1 MSAGGVSRVLLR
13 NEMLKMWKR
22 LATWVTLGFFA
33 FITFMDLGGD
43 FWSAQIKGEGSFAL
57 PDAWPAILSE
67 DAMVGL
73 IFGSVLVI
81 LLVASEFS
89 WRTAR
94 QNVIDGLSKSQ
105 WFAAKL
111 MLVPIIGLLLLT
123 ARTVFGGTLGWIG
136 ANMSDVAGPFIGLP
150 HVAAFGGIFLA
161 SLGFGS
167 LALAVASMVRASG
180 PAMAIWF
187 FWIAMGERLI
197 ALITGQLFEGAR
209 PFLKYLPATAFQG
222 LTDYKQYDPVA
233 FERAVQWAAENE
245 RPAPEAVD
253 VAVLAAVVATWIA
266 VFVVT
271 SYLSFRKRDM

>member
-1 MSAGGVSRVLLR
+1 MSARAVSRVLFR

-22 LATWVTLGFFA
+22 LATWVTLGFFS

-43 FWSAQIKGEGSFAL
+43 FWSANIKGEGSFAL
-57 PDAWPAILSE
+57 PDAWRAIFGE

-111 MLVPIIGLLLLT
+111 MLVPIIGLLLLV
-123 ARTVFGGTLGWIG
+123 ARTGFGGILGLVG
-136 ANMSDVAGPFIGLP
+136 ANMSDAAGPFVGLP
-150 HVAAFGGIFLA
+150 QLAAFGGVFLA

-187 FWIAMGERLI
+187 FWIAMGERLL
-197 ALITGQLFEGAR
+197 ALITGQLFEGSR

-222 LTDYKQYDPVA
+222 MTEYEQYDPST

-253 VAVLAAVVATWIA
+253 MTVLAAVVVAWIA

-271 SYLSFRKRDM
+271 SYLSFRTRDM